1 MDLLTVFLILFS
13 ILSLALGGIVYFK
26 GKNRV
31 SSKFFAFLA
40 LFVGLWV
47 AIGIISHYQ
56 NISGDSKF
64 GIIWGNISETAASL
78 IFTSFLLFTYSFPS
92 KKMVISRIAFFI
104 ILGLQIV
111 LIFLIWAMPGFLTK
125 EIKINPNGYSL
136 EFVNG
141 PVYFYV
147 YMEFILAYFLFGIF
161 NLIKRFR
168 EVSGIN
174 KVQIKYVLLATGI
187 SGSLGIFFGLI
198 VPAINSASD
207 IYYVGRLAAIIFVAL
222 NAYAILRYRF
232 LDIKFVIRKG
242 TVFAVTIAIALG
254 LYSYFVF
261 LLSQTTGNI
270 FHIGNDIISIIIIIL
285 IAIGFH
291 PLRRMVEYALNA
303 YFFPKRA
310 DLRAAANSLNKK
322 LTSTVATIEEML
334 RTVRDEMRPNLNIEQ
349 IDLFIHKAPELWE
362 AVPPISN
369 QAIDIQKGAELISYL
384 SHNFQIL
391 IAEELE
397 FRIQEIT
404 DEKQKT
410 KLSGIKQFCDQY
422 GIAVFIPL
430 FTGDDLFAILTLGP
444 KTNKDAYSIGD
455 IKFLEEVQLNFS
467 FTLGGAILYHR
478 ALSRIQQSM
487 KK

>member
-1 MDLLTVFLILFS
+1 MGALPAITLFSALGNFALGLLVLLHKSKSSPIKKSFIVFSFITGFWSLANFFLATTPSFLILS
-13 ILSLALGGIVYFK
+13 ISYAFGTLVA
-26 GKNRV
+26 V
-31 SSKFFAFLA
+31 SA
-40 LFVGLWV
+40 VLWV
-47 AIGIISHYQ
+47 LLFSRKKISTV
-56 NISGDSKF
+56 ILFIF
-64 GIIWGNISETAASL
+64 GIS
-78 IFTSFLLFTYSFPS
+78 
-92 KKMVISRIAFFI
+92 
-104 ILGLQIV
+104 
-111 LIFLIWAMPGFLTK
+111 
-125 EIKINPNGYSL
+125 
-136 EFVNG
+136 
-141 PVYFYV
+141 
-147 YMEFILAYFLFGIF
+147 
-161 NLIKRFR
+161 
-168 EVSGIN
+168 
-174 KVQIKYVLLATGI
+174 
-187 SGSLGIFFGLI
+187 
-198 VPAINSASD
+198 
-207 IYYVGRLAAIIFVAL
+207 AIIFVAISFVPNGLVTEMVVENGYVYFLKNNFLFFFWSLFIGISVFTVWWALWSSMRAAKGIFREQLKFILLGAFGFGGGALLTDVVFPYVGL
-222 NAYAILRYRF
+222 NYLTILDGTVSLLFTFPAAYAMIRHRF
-232 LDIKFVIRKG
+232 MDVKFALRKG

-404 DEKQKT
+404 DENQKT

-455 IKFLEEVQLNFS
+455 IKFLEEVQRNFS

-478 ALSRIQQSM
+478 ALSRIQQSI